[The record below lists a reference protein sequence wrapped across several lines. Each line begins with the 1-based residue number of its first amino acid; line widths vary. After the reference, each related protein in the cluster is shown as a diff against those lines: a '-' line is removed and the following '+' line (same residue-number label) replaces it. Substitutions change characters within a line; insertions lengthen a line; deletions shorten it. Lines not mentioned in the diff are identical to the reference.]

1 MTRRKQLINESLNAE
16 ADALLEEAMQDDGK
30 LEILISMLEDVA
42 VQTASAPGIAMVS
55 NNEPVL
61 VSPKMSQR
69 PFGKGVWRRKK
80 KPALSIDRKNTTM
93 METHYSAF
101 GIDDFTV
108 DNVVPFLSG
117 KELRMLAEGKKEKIV
132 VHGESKDIVFRSPRK
147 GTKK

>member
-16 ADALLEEAMQDDGK
+16 ADALLEEAVQDADK
-30 LEILISMLEDVA
+30 LEILISMLEDAA

-61 VSPKMSQR
+61 VSPKMSLR